1 MSQKK
6 TSQKEDKS
14 EEDGSEEEK
23 ENVKDGEIM
32 DEDKAAVAQKFKDGD
47 WANTGRRE
55 ARLKEWKSYQD
66 EVLCGISIPYADDWN
81 LKGVKVQLFSL
92 GYHHME
98 KASCATAT
106 TPQLIVDQHVK
117 KKLKGDYGKLNF
129 NYVPH
134 QQLITQSV
142 QKNYQRQL
150 DGTKCI
156 FIDCKKIGR
165 DLEKTRDADMIK
177 TNSRHSGWHINNL
190 TVNSRQKRFNE
201 VFKEVNEKVQEIR
214 GTDHGEDKVISIV
227 LFCSKGRHRT
237 ESVRCGLHGA
247 FTLAGAEIVDSKAL
261 CEPAWAN
268 LGCKRCTECQNPDVS
283 YVRGLWIDCFNM
295 LRPEGVDAAV
305 SLSEDDKD
313 QKVPNE
319 RSQEE
324 TQDEREKREQ
334 LEKAQ
339 ALKAREEAKKG
350 KKKQGEKEEN
360 NEAKKRKSCKAE
372 LGEKLPELRKESDE
386 VEVEVEV
393 SERENQEE
401 SRGSR
406 ESRTIQ
412 VPLPLDVAYAVLER
426 LLAFYR
432 PHASYLRV
440 AHGEN
445 PDPETAIWQ
454 LQKDKKIDLAIVSGM
469 ITAGMAEHLGIT
481 QKQNLTRRSASSKV
495 ALLPNRPS
503 ESSSMGRSGSR
514 REQDREGHSRSRP
527 REEEE
532 RRRSRSP
539 LPRRKGDTESQQL
552 LVKPKARPSES
563 EGSYKPRPLGL
574 PSRWKRVDRLKTT
587 VEVDGRKQD
596 AYWEPIGKENIDIDL
611 TSVGYHEWF
620 DRILEDNAK
629 ARDRKPFITWG
640 MPSSDK
646 AEQADAIRI
655 NGKFG
660 PDANHDFIKVPP
672 DLTKFRKTVI
682 VRYKDQPGWYV
693 VRDRVPMEDKEE
705 LQNPDDVDVALIF
718 ALPPRFYRL
727 ESNGVVT
734 DVAF

>member
-6 TSQKEDKS
+6 TGQRADKSAEVWSEEQKED
-14 EEDGSEEEK
+14 
-23 ENVKDGEIM
+23 VKDG
-32 DEDKAAVAQKFKDGD
+32 DGN
-47 WANTGRRE
+47 WANADRKE
-55 ARLKEWKSYQD
+55 AGLQKWKFYQD
-66 EVLCGISIPYADDWN
+66 EVLRGIPVPFTDDWN

-98 KASCATAT
+98 KASCATAMP
-106 TPQLIVDQHVK
+106 PQLIVDLLVK
-117 KKLKGDYGKLNF
+117 TELQGNYGRLNF
-129 NYVPH
+129 NYWPH
-134 QQLITQSV
+134 QQRITQSV
-142 QKNYQRQL
+142 HRNYHRQL
-150 DGTKCI
+150 DGTECI
-156 FIDCKKIGR
+156 FIDCKRIGK
-165 DLEKTRDADMIK
+165 DLEETKDEDTIRQ
-177 TNSRHSGWHINNL
+177 NYGHSGWHINNL
-190 TVNSRQKRFNE
+190 RVNSKQTRFKE
-201 VFKEVNEKVQEIR
+201 VFKEVNEKFQEIR
-214 GTDHGEDKVISIV
+214 RTNRGKDKVISIV

-247 FTLAGAEIVDSKAL
+247 FTLAGAKIVESKAL

-268 LGCKRCTECQNPDVS
+268 LGCKRCTECRNPDVS
-283 YVRGLWIDCFNM
+283 YVRGLWIDCFKM
-295 LRPEGVDAAV
+295 LRPEGVEAAV

-313 QKVPNE
+313 QKVSNE

-454 LQKDKKIDLAIVSGM
+454 LQKDKEIDLAIVSGM
-469 ITAGMAEHLGIT
+469 ITAGMAERLGIT

-503 ESSSMGRSGSR
+503 ESSSRGRSGSR

-527 REEEE
+527 REEED

-574 PSRWKRVDRLKTT
+574 PTRWKRVDRLKTT
-587 VEVDGRKQD
+587 VEVDGRMQD
-596 AYWEPIGKENIDIDL
+596 AYWERIG
-611 TSVGYHEWF
+611 
-620 DRILEDNAK
+620 
-629 ARDRKPFITWG
+629 
-640 MPSSDK
+640 
-646 AEQADAIRI
+646 Q
-655 NGKFG
+655 
-660 PDANHDFIKVPP
+660 
-672 DLTKFRKTVI
+672 KT
-682 VRYKDQPGWYV
+682 
-693 VRDRVPMEDKEE
+693 
-705 LQNPDDVDVALIF
+705 
-718 ALPPRFYRL
+718 
-727 ESNGVVT
+727 
-734 DVAF
+734 